1 MEDLKDKAAGC
12 GLADRDFADLAIGG
26 YLSVLKHSE
35 SLEAGVL
42 DDILA
47 FLGKDG
53 GISMKQYEKNAGH
66 SIHLPTIH
74 DVPVLGNI
82 FSALTANHGKKDKD
96 AEHTKAMVDLLI
108 QKFEGFTQEN
118 LVKFMKR
125 NTQLIFHKKDIFG
138 DLFSSWQSPKPE

>member
-12 GLADRDFADLAIGG
+12 GLADRDLADLAIGG

-118 LVKFMKR
+118 LVKFMKVFVAYVQ
-125 NTQLIFHKKDIFG
+125 NEVTAAVDI
-138 DLFSSWQSPKPE
+138 DSVLKMPK